1 MNEKRRKKIRA
12 YLINFV
18 NEELKRNKKKK
29 KEDILINSVS
39 LDILSR
45 KNMQSKLFLGK
56 EDNYYYQQNVEIGW
70 MVGVNFD
77 INNSYHQKPLIDI
90 FANKVTKEI
99 NRVDSSDIG
108 EEKIEIVNKETI
120 IKKNLDRILY
130 IHQDRSNINS
140 LGTSLFLKKEIS
152 ERKFNKEK
160 ANNISG
166 RISNFSLNKSKMEK
180 GEKHTKTISNHSII
194 DENSILLKRYSNIT
208 LETELSRIIRCC
220 HDEDYSSSQENCISD
235 SRRSEIN
242 RELKI
247 AKMYAKRLNLYC
259 KKLKKKVSTK
269 YLKNKKKE
277 KNDNQ
282 DKKIC
287 KQAAKK
293 GNNNGSCELDRNKG
307 NSHKIKRIEFK
318 KILIKKNM
326 DKDNNISKFNIIEK
340 KSQTNKGKN
349 DSDKN
354 NFLESSAHIKGNI
367 TSRENP
373 NNTKKGLLRSNQIKK
388 RHSSTFRTK
397 LMTKLKQVYFK
408 SPKKADIFKR
418 EKSKQI
424 EDKVYKKININQKM
438 NNALNSNKKEEQIVK
453 LIKIK
458 KKPEHKN
465 EKNSTFRINNI
476 KYGKRSSMMEKMNN
490 TGLEKINFFKNKTKS
505 SYVPYTI
512 KATKK
517 KLKKKREKIN
527 NINNNNSTTTISQR
541 KDTSGSSENNGN
553 ENDNRKNNSKI
564 KISKKNSS
572 QLIKGKK
579 GFLSIENLKKMKK
592 RRSSNY
598 DKVKIH
604 KLKRISPLKIE
615 REKRNNTTEK
625 NEKKFGK
632 RNDINDVEITDF
644 DDFNLIDEFLYQRK
658 LKRSKI
664 NNVLGMN

>member
-373 NNTKKGLLRSNQIKK
+373 NNTKKGLLKSGQMKK

-438 NNALNSNKKEEQIVK
+438 NNTLNSNKKEEQIVK

-541 KDTSGSSENNGN
+541 KDTSGSSEMNGN
-553 ENDNRKNNSKI
+553 ENENRKNNSKI